1 MAKHDGYDAP
11 VTLVFICDGKRGQQ
25 AFFRQNDEIIK
36 TLTLN
41 LNVFKLGWAGDG
53 KPRLYFIL

>member
-1 MAKHDGYDAP
+1 MMKQSPWFLFATENA
-11 VTLVFICDGKRGQQ
+11 
-25 AFFRQNDEIIK
+25 AFFRQNDEAIK

-53 KPRLYFIL
+53 KPRLYFIP